1 MIATGVVCVVL
12 VVLLLRRRAR
22 AKARL
27 AGLEATRPVYS
38 VEPPGGRLARL
49 KDSRL

>member
-1 MIATGVVCVVL
+1 MIFVGLCLLVA
-12 VVLLLRRRAR
+12 VVLLLRRRAH

-38 VEPPGGRLARL
+38 VEPPGGRLSRL